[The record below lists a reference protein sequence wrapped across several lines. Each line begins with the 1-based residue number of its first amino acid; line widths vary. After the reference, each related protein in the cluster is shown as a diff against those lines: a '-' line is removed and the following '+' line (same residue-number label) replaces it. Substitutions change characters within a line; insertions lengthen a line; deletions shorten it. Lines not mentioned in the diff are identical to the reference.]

1 MKRSGRKIVFWFAAA
16 LCVICAVLLILA
28 LRSRAQHAK
37 PVEKDPN
44 GVIAAQEEAGQQV
57 DVPVDFDAWQERNPD
72 VYAWIEYP
80 GTNVDYPIVQRP
92 DDDAYYLRRDI
103 DGGESVAGSLYTQ
116 QTYNTTTFDDPV
128 TVIYGHNMANQ
139 TMFGGLQSHLEAAS
153 LEDEPENFYIYQ
165 PGRVLTYRVVG
176 GTPNNE
182 RHILYYNDFYLPVG
196 FRQFFDE
203 LYAQRNFHVNLP
215 GLLRPEPG
223 DRVVIL
229 STCMNGEDH
238 QRYLI
243 IGVLTDDTANETI
256 IREAS

>member
-1 MKRSGRKIVFWFAAA
+1 MKRSGRKIVFWIAAA

-103 DGGESVAGSLYTQ
+103 DGASRWL
-116 QTYNTTTFDDPV
+116 
-128 TVIYGHNMANQ
+128 
-139 TMFGGLQSHLEAAS
+139 AACIPS
-153 LEDEPENFYIYQ
+153 RPIT
-165 PGRVLTYRVVG
+165 PRPLT
-176 GTPNNE
+176 
-182 RHILYYNDFYLPVG
+182 
-196 FRQFFDE
+196 
-203 LYAQRNFHVNLP
+203 
-215 GLLRPEPG
+215 
-223 DRVVIL
+223 
-229 STCMNGEDH
+229 
-238 QRYLI
+238 
-243 IGVLTDDTANETI
+243 
-256 IREAS
+256 IR

>member
-1 MKRSGRKIVFWFAAA
+1 MRNSKKTVIVWIAAV
-16 LCVICAVLLILA
+16 LCVICAVLLVLA
-28 LRSRAQHAK
+28 LRSRAVHAK
-37 PVEKDPN
+37 PLEKDPD

-57 DVPVDFDAWQERNPD
+57 DVPVDFDTWQKRNPD
-72 VYAWIEYP
+72 IYAWIEYP

-103 DGGESVAGSLYTQ
+103 DGGEAVAGSLFTEH
-116 QTYNTTTFDDPV
+116 TYNTTSFADPV

-153 LEDEPENFYIYQ
+153 LEEEPETFYIYQ

-176 GTPNNE
+176 GTPASE
-182 RHILYYNDFYLPVG
+182 RHILYYHDFSVDG
-196 FRQFFDE
+196 VFRQFFDE

-229 STCMNGEDH
+229 STCMNGEEH

-243 IGVLTDDTANETI
+243 LGVLPDDTADETI
-256 IREAS
+256 IRDMP